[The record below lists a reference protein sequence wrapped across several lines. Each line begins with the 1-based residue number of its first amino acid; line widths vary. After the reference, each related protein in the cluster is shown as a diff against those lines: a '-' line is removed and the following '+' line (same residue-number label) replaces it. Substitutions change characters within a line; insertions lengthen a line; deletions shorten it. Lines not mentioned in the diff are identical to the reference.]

1 MNKIVINAETII
13 ASGVFTSK
21 PVLVP
26 CNCSNFGLQWVITD
40 DGTGKFEV
48 ETSGNGGSTFIEDTT
63 DIATA
68 QTKTTGPDGAGN
80 NSTVFSP
87 VPCEAVRIKCTETGT
102 ADSIVVTA
110 ILTIT

>member
-26 CNCSNFGLQWVITD
+26 CNCSNFGLQWVITGT
-40 DGTGKFEV
+40 GTGKFEV
-48 ETSGNGGSTFIEDTT
+48 ETSADGATFVEDST
-63 DIATA
+63 DIATG
-68 QTKTTGPDGAGN
+68 QTAG
-80 NSTVFSP
+80 SDAVPFSP
-87 VPCEAVRIKCTETGT
+87 VPCEAVKIKCTETG
-102 ADSIVVTA
+102 AANAIVVTA